1 MDVAD
6 KSFDV
11 VIVGGGNKALIAAMY
26 LTKYANL
33 EVGIFE
39 ERHELGGG
47 WCQEEPAPGFIGN
60 TCSMAMTA
68 QYHIPTFW
76 DFPEWETYGVK
87 MDYTKC
93 GIGCIFSED
102 DTCIV
107 QYTAFPDV
115 DPDQEKTASEIARF
129 SRKDAD
135 TYLKLWKNLKT
146 KWEPY
151 LLEAF
156 FNPAPPLGQP
166 DAIDRML
173 QQPDSGLDPAWFLM
187 SPIQMNKVLWEDH
200 HVRHAFARSNQSFG
214 FEGDQAGS
222 GFMANIFSTMMS
234 YPLSCWIKGST
245 HVKAHASQKI
255 ILENGGR
262 SYTNSAVDHVII
274 KNGRAVGIKLED
286 GTEIEA
292 RKAVLT
298 DVDPDQLCN
307 KLIGKDYLSADL
319 LRKVNAIER
328 DYICIMW
335 YTWALKER
343 PKYKAEAWNPDCW
356 QTQWMVLGDMDDE
369 TFRKEGCERRL
380 GIWPTKLNIGIAYH
394 GESETS
400 PGDSLLA
407 PPGINFTILTEQFVL
422 PAWRLSEKEWKKKET
437 EHAEEVVKKMHEY
450 APNVSWDIIGGY
462 IPITPYYTAHQARNF
477 APTGNWCVIDN
488 IPSQSGRFRPIAELA
503 RHKVPGIEG
512 LYCTGSAWHPY
523 GAAHSMQGYNCYKV
537 MAEDL
542 HLSKPWDV
550 DGRPF

>member
-1 MDVAD
+1 MAD
-6 KSFDV
+6 KNFDV

-26 LTKYANL
+26 LTKYAKL

-39 ERHELGGG
+39 ERNELGGG
-47 WCQEEPAPGFIGN
+47 WCQEEPAPGFLGN
-60 TCSMAMTA
+60 PCSAHMTA

-76 DFPEWETYGVK
+76 DFPEWEDYGVK
-87 MDYTKC
+87 MDYTEC
-93 GIGCIFSED
+93 GAGNIFSED

-115 DPDQEKTASEIARF
+115 DPDQERTAAEIARF

-151 LLEAF
+151 ILESW
-156 FNPAPPLGQP
+156 FNPPPPPGQP
-166 DAIDRML
+166 DAIDRMV
-173 QQPDSGLDPAWFLM
+173 QQPDSGLDPSWFLQ
-187 SPIQMNKVLWEDH
+187 SPIQMNRTLWEDS
-200 HVRHAFARSNQSFG
+200 HVRHAFGRCNESLG

-222 GFMANIFSTMMS
+222 GFAANICNTLMYWPM
-234 YPLSCWIKGST
+234 SCWIKGST

-262 SYTNSAVDHVII
+262 GYTNSPVDHVII

-292 RKAVLT
+292 KKAVLT

-307 KLIGKDYLSADL
+307 KLIGKDHISSDL
-319 LRKVNAIER
+319 LRKINALER

-335 YTWALKER
+335 YTWAFKER
-343 PKYKAEAWNPDCW
+343 PRYKAEAWNPDCW
-356 QTQWMVLGDMDDE
+356 QTMWLTLGDMDDE
-369 TFRKEGCERRL
+369 TVRKEGCERRI
-380 GIWPTKLNIGIAYH
+380 GKWPSKLNTGVAYH
-394 GESETS
+394 GVSETS

-407 PPGINFTILTEQFVL
+407 PRDINFTLITEQFVL
-422 PAWRLSEKEWKKKET
+422 PAWRLSEEEWKRKET

-462 IPITPYYTAHQARNF
+462 IPVTPYYTAHLARNF

-488 IPSQSGRFRPIAELA
+488 IPSQSGRLRPVPELA
-503 RHKVPGIEG
+503 RNKVPGIEG
-512 LYCTGSAWHPY
+512 LYCTGSAWPPF
-523 GAAHSMQGYNCYKV
+523 GAAHSMQGYNVYKV

-542 HLSKPWDV
+542 HLPKPWDV

>member
-1 MDVAD
+1 MAD

-11 VIVGGGNKALIAAMY
+11 VFVGEGNKALIAAMY
-26 LTKYANL
+26 LTKYAKL

-47 WCQEEPAPGFIGN
+47 WCQEEPAPGFLGN
-60 TCSMAMTA
+60 PCSMAMLA

-87 MDYTKC
+87 MDYTEV
-93 GIGCIFSED
+93 GAGAIFSED
-102 DTCIV
+102 DTCLI

-115 DPDQEKTASEIARF
+115 DPDQERTAAEIARF
-129 SRKDAD
+129 SQKDAD

-151 LLEAF
+151 FLESF
-156 FNPAPPLGQP
+156 FNPPPPPGQP
-166 DAIDRML
+166 DALDRML
-173 QQPDSGLDPAWFLM
+173 QQPDSGIDPSWLFQ
-187 SPIQMNKVLWEDH
+187 SPIQMNKALWEDP
-200 HVRHAFARSNQSFG
+200 HVRHAFGRVNQSWG

-222 GFMANIFSTMMS
+222 GFAANIGVTLMQTPM
-234 YPLSCWIKGST
+234 LCWIKGST

-255 ILENGGR
+255 IMENGGR
-262 SYTNSAVDHVII
+262 GYTNSPVERVII

-292 RKAVLT
+292 RKAVVT

-307 KLIGKDYLSADL
+307 RLIGKDYLSAEL

-328 DYICIMW
+328 DYVCIMW
-335 YTWALKER
+335 YTWAFKER
-343 PKYKAEAWNPDCW
+343 PRYKAEAWNPDCW
-356 QTQWMVLGDMDDE
+356 QTQWLALGDMNDE
-369 TFRKEGCERRL
+369 TFREEGCERRI
-380 GIWPTKLNIGIAYH
+380 GIWPTKLNLGIAYH

-400 PGDSLLA
+400 PGDSLIA
-407 PPGINFTILTEQFVL
+407 PPDVNFTILSEQFVL

-462 IPITPYYTAHQARNF
+462 LPVTPYYTAHLARNF

-503 RHKVPGIEG
+503 RNKVPGIEG
-512 LYCTGSAWHPY
+512 LYCTGSAWHPF

-542 HLSKPWDV
+542 HLPKPWAI